1 MISDR
6 RPLSRKIHSIGFL
19 ARWLFCASVAAY
31 SGIGDCRLL
40 DSTLEHQ
47 TLSLNFMTSFSR
59 SVSISLC
66 MSADGSL
73 LSRVS
78 DFIWITDCNEQ
89 EPGRL
94 L

>member
-1 MISDR
+1 MTSDR
-6 RPLSRKIHSIGFL
+6 RPLSRGIHRIDFPM
-19 ARWLFCASVAAY
+19 WLFCVSIATY
-31 SGIGDCRLL
+31 SGIGDRKLL
-40 DSTLEHQ
+40 NSTFENQ

-66 MSADGSL
+66 MSADDSL
-73 LSRVS
+73 LRRVS
-78 DFIWITDCNEQ
+78 NFIWVTDCNEQ